1 MPGLTDGI
9 LKGRYRIEKPLGR
22 GGMAEVYHAFDTRRH
37 YAVAIK
43 VLREDLAEDWD
54 FVRRF
59 QAEADSLARLAHQNI
74 VRFYSFEQDGRT
86 AFIVM
91 DLIEGDTLRGRLF
104 EAQGRPMAPAEA
116 LPIVRQV
123 AAALAY
129 AHSEGIIHRDVK
141 PGNIMLR
148 PDGTVLLSDFG
159 IAKAADAATVTTAT
173 PGTPAYMSPEQCR
186 GTQLDAR
193 TDVYSLGIVLYEMLA
208 GRRPFMG
215 QLAPDTV
222 TGGTHE
228 RVRWE
233 QMHAD
238 PPDPRSVNP
247 ALTDG
252 VVQVMLQALAKT
264 SDDRYPSAL
273 ALAEALE
280 AACTPPRPAPPE
292 QPPDRL
298 PPPPAPPAVEEP
310 LPNRSRG
317 ILAAFAVV
325 ALAAGVI
332 AVAFLLGRSWS
343 RNGGQLGGAPTAAKP
358 ATAFAATVQISP
370 STAVTPTRPPI
381 ATPTLLPTAT
391 LTPTATPL
399 PGPHLGIIT
408 DVVANLRVRSG
419 PGVGYFVLGKLT
431 AGDAVTITGRTADAT
446 WVQVEAGPDR
456 QGWVSSEYVKANY
469 PTEGAPI
476 VSMPPS
482 PQRLLVA
489 QASADFASQ
498 QGFRDW
504 FYLISTVPGSLKF
517 ARMPWDG
524 GRWYRW
530 CCDGNYNP
538 EMRISDAG
546 AFPSQRHD
554 VARLWV
560 SPYEGQLRVS
570 GTALKESGAGR
581 GGNGVLVRIVQNK
594 DTIWEYS
601 LGGYDTTG
609 TSFDLTIASK
619 SGDEFYFIVNAM
631 GDDTAD
637 NTVLDPTIE
646 LLHPEGVDMPAPK
659 RWAETAQGAAAKPT
673 LVQTKPP
680 AAALCFR
687 PKLRHFEEHKG
698 CCGEVVG
705 LVKRTNGSPFGTGN
719 LHIEGP
725 PAPDHYV
732 REFGVAKDGGYQ
744 VTALTALGSG
754 IYYDVWL
761 RGDGIRSDAYRVQF
775 ADPALIR
782 AVVDFFQVPCDQL
795 SNPRR

>member
-1 MPGLTDGI
+1 
-9 LKGRYRIEKPLGR
+9 
-22 GGMAEVYHAFDTRRH
+22 
-37 YAVAIK
+37 
-43 VLREDLAEDWD
+43 
-54 FVRRF
+54 
-59 QAEADSLARLAHQNI
+59 
-74 VRFYSFEQDGRT
+74 
-86 AFIVM
+86 
-91 DLIEGDTLRGRLF
+91 
-104 EAQGRPMAPAEA
+104 
-116 LPIVRQV
+116 
-123 AAALAY
+123 
-129 AHSEGIIHRDVK
+129 
-141 PGNIMLR
+141 
-148 PDGTVLLSDFG
+148 
-159 IAKAADAATVTTAT
+159 
-173 PGTPAYMSPEQCR
+173 
-186 GTQLDAR
+186 
-193 TDVYSLGIVLYEMLA
+193 
-208 GRRPFMG
+208 
-215 QLAPDTV
+215 
-222 TGGTHE
+222 
-228 RVRWE
+228 
-233 QMHAD
+233 
-238 PPDPRSVNP
+238 
-247 ALTDG
+247 
-252 VVQVMLQALAKT
+252 
-264 SDDRYPSAL
+264 L

-280 AACTPPRPAPPE
+280 AACTLPE

-298 PPPPAPPAVEEP
+298 PPPPVPEPPAPPAVEEP

-456 QGWVSSEYVKANY
+456 QGWVSSEYVEANY
-469 PTEGAPI
+469 PTEGAPV

-504 FYLISTVPGSLKF
+504 FYLISAVPGSLKF

-560 SPYEGQLRVS
+560 SPYEGQLHIS
-570 GTALKESGAGR
+570 GVAHKESGAGR
-581 GGNGVLVRIVQNK
+581 GGTGVLVRIIQNK

-609 TSFDLTIASK
+609 ANFDLTVASK
-619 SGDEFYFIVNAM
+619 SGDEFYFIVNAL
-631 GDDTAD
+631 GDDGAD
-637 NTVLDPTIE
+637 NTIFDPTIE
-646 LLHPEGVDMPAPK
+646 LLYPEGVDMPAPE
-659 RWAETAQGAAAKPT
+659 RWTETAQEAAAAAPT
-673 LVQTKPP
+673 RAPTRPP
-680 AAALCFR
+680 AAALCFEPR
-687 PKLRHFEEHKG
+687 LRHYEEHRG
-698 CCGEVVG
+698 CCAEVAG
-705 LVKRTNGSPFGTGN
+705 LVFNRQGQPFGPRGAVVR
-719 LHIEGP
+719 IEGP
-725 PAPDHYV
+725 PANDRYV
-732 REFGVAKDGGYQ
+732 REFGVDAGGGYA
-744 VTALTALGSG
+744 VTALSVDKYT
-754 IYYDVWL
+754 VWL
-761 RGDGIRSDAYRVQF
+761 KGPNIRSKQYAESYDDWAK
-775 ADPALIR
+775 IR
-782 AVVDFFQVPCDQL
+782 IIVDFYQVACW
-795 SNPRR
+795 